1 MSLPDIQNKVS
12 EETRPT
18 SLLLAKNKPGDEV
31 VCAMKDMLVRFPWK
45 IVKSNKFEGR
55 YFFYNT
61 ETSKSLWSFNEL
73 EASMFIVQ
81 RNLSNSID
89 QKEIKKIDDGVF
101 GLKLPSTKT
110 STTSSFLGNN
120 IISNCNTSISS
131 SFSTDDGD
139 NNDDDYEDW
148 WNHRSSASTIDDEEN
163 RRSSSTSTNN
173 NDNDNNIQTTSLSL
187 MMDDSTE
194 NNGPEENKEEV
205 EDRSTVLTARSATAP
220 LSSSRKASLSGPSGG
235 GGGPNSSRTH
245 SARSS
250 NSNWSTPPG
259 SARNSAR
266 SSGYHNFRPQS
277 AEKQRWLRRLQVLE
291 HPNMIKVNSQDSNQA
306 DQSPSIT
313 DKPSS
318 SSSHLSMNNNNNL
331 KASDRAIRIA
341 KADEDCQR
349 ALHSQEVAP
358 RQWRSMHQHYHEA
371 MSQLEAPE
379 SPLLQITNL
388 NSPPMIEG
396 GVWGADGSMDL
407 GATPKAFFL
416 EPMAWMDLDDFKKGI
431 KKEGPLSCPG
441 CQCELGSYQWEEEH
455 HQSGSSSNQALP
467 RLIVMRRYV
476 CANALPSEVNS
487 SHDSTPRDSND
498 NGIPRSRSDTSILPM
513 GNGEMTTHHLNES
526 DSEAKM
532 LSPAGLRKT
541 NLELK
546 KADDDDDEAP
556 SMDDS

>member
-173 NDNDNNIQTTSLSL
+173 NDNDNN
-187 MMDDSTE
+187 
-194 NNGPEENKEEV
+194 
-205 EDRSTVLTARSATAP
+205 
-220 LSSSRKASLSGPSGG
+220 
-235 GGGPNSSRTH
+235 
-245 SARSS
+245 
-250 NSNWSTPPG
+250 
-259 SARNSAR
+259 
-266 SSGYHNFRPQS
+266 
-277 AEKQRWLRRLQVLE
+277 
-291 HPNMIKVNSQDSNQA
+291 
-306 DQSPSIT
+306 
-313 DKPSS
+313 
-318 SSSHLSMNNNNNL
+318 NNNN
-331 KASDRAIRIA
+331 
-341 KADEDCQR
+341 
-349 ALHSQEVAP
+349 
-358 RQWRSMHQHYHEA
+358 
-371 MSQLEAPE
+371 
-379 SPLLQITNL
+379 
-388 NSPPMIEG
+388 
-396 GVWGADGSMDL
+396 
-407 GATPKAFFL
+407 
-416 EPMAWMDLDDFKKGI
+416 
-431 KKEGPLSCPG
+431 
-441 CQCELGSYQWEEEH
+441 
-455 HQSGSSSNQALP
+455 
-467 RLIVMRRYV
+467 
-476 CANALPSEVNS
+476 
-487 SHDSTPRDSND
+487 
-498 NGIPRSRSDTSILPM
+498 
-513 GNGEMTTHHLNES
+513 
-526 DSEAKM
+526 
-532 LSPAGLRKT
+532 
-541 NLELK
+541 
-546 KADDDDDEAP
+546 DDDD
-556 SMDDS
+556 